1 MCATAV
7 FLAADGRFVATELAR
22 GPWDPGAQH
31 GGAPAALIM
40 RALEQLP
47 ATEGLLL
54 SRVTY
59 EFLRPAPLGELSVRV
74 EIARPGRRVQLLEG
88 SLQTAS
94 GVEVVRARAL
104 QVRAADAGPLSP
116 KPAAGTAADA
126 GPLSPEP
133 AAGPLP
139 LGPEHGRVS
148 DISAPHRPM
157 FAPDA
162 IEVRFVAGTF
172 QDAGPATAWF
182 RLRVPLVDG
191 EQPTALQR
199 LAAAADF
206 GNGISRTL
214 SWDEHVFINPDLTLY
229 IRRPPVGEWI
239 GLQSQ
244 TRIAAGGVGLSES
257 ALYDERGALGHATQA
272 LLVAPRR
279 R

>member
-1 MCATAV
+1 MAV
-7 FLAADGRFVATELAR
+7 FVAVDGGFVATELAR

-31 GGAPAALIM
+31 GGAPAALMM

-59 EFLRPAPLGELSVRV
+59 EFLRPVPLGELSARV

-88 SLQTAS
+88 SLRAS

-104 QVRAADAGPLSP
+104 QVRVADAGSLAPPPSTLP
-116 KPAAGTAADA
+116 P
-126 GPLSPEP
+126 GPQD
-133 AAGPLP
+133 
-139 LGPEHGRVS
+139 GRVN
-148 DISAPHRPM
+148 DVRAPHRPM

-162 IEVRFVAGTF
+162 IEVRFVAGAF
-172 QDAGPATAWF
+172 HDAGPATAWF
-182 RLRVPLVDG
+182 RLRVPLVAG
-191 EQPTALQR
+191 EQPTPLQR
-199 LAAAADF
+199 LAAAGDF
-206 GNGISRTL
+206 GNGISHTL

-229 IRRPPVGEWI
+229 IARPPVGEWI

-244 TRIAAGGVGLSES
+244 TRIARGGVGIADSI
-257 ALYDERGALGHATQA
+257 LYDQRGEVGHATQA

-279 R
+279 G